1 MNLFLKSF
9 LPLQSEPF
17 DEVATYRGDIVVGL
31 KYVPP
36 EGTKTNF
43 MRSSTSSSGGGLRK
57 FGSIKS
63 VAISKSDRSA
73 KGGQLHVL
81 VKEAKHLTPIKPNGT
96 CDAFCKR

>member
-1 MNLFLKSF
+1 M
-9 LPLQSEPF
+9 QSEPF
-17 DEVATYRGDIVVGL
+17 DEIATYRGDIVVGL

-36 EGTKTNF
+36 EGSKASF
-43 MRSSTSSSGGGLRK
+43 MRSNTTSSGGLRK